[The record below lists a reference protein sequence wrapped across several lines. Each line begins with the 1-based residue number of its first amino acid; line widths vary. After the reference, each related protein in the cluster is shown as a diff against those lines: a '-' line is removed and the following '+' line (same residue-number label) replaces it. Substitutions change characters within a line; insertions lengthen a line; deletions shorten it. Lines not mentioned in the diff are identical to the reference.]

1 MNHLSD
7 SSNQKMDIVTL
18 HLDIA
23 RQYNL
28 TRKPVFDKFVHA
40 YEGEIKY
47 EFSRDYIV
55 GFVDGDGFSFGVQCG
70 ITASSW

>member
-1 MNHLSD
+1 
-7 SSNQKMDIVTL
+7 MDIFTF

-28 TRKPVFDKFVHA
+28 TRKPVFEKFVKA
-40 YEGEIKY
+40 YDGEIKY

-55 GFVDGDGFSFGVQCG
+55 GFVDRDGFGFGVQCG
-70 ITASSW
+70 ITNSSWGVRPLF

>member
-1 MNHLSD
+1 MNHLSH

-23 RQYNL
+23 REYNL

>member
-1 MNHLSD
+1 
-7 SSNQKMDIVTL
+7 MDIVTL

-28 TRKPVFDKFVHA
+28 TRKPVFDKFVHT